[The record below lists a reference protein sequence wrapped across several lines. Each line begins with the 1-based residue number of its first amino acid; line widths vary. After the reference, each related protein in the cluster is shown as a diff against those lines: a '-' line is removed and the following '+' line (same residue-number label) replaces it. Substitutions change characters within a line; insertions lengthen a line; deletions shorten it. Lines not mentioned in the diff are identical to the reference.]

1 MRRANVYVSVPVTAA
16 LTAIALLCLWSE
28 PVLAHKVNIFAY
40 AEGDSVFTESYFSDG
55 RKAVG
60 ARVTVYDKAGA
71 QLLGGVTDAAGL
83 FAFKIPKRE
92 ALRIVLQASM
102 GHRNE
107 YELSRSEL
115 GGTEAT
121 SQTSES
127 AGTTGGISAQAEG
140 DTVVQMN
147 MDRIAQL
154 IDRSLERRLAPVVAA
169 MSRIQKAQEKP
180 GLRDVIGGIGYIVG
194 IAGLAMALRRR
205 KKTRD

>member
-1 MRRANVYVSVPVTAA
+1 LVATRKRKRLAPKTTLA
-16 LTAIALLCLWSE
+16 AIALLCLWSE
-28 PVLAHKVNIFAY
+28 PALAHKVNIFAY

-60 ARVTVYDKAGA
+60 AKVTVYDKAGM
-71 QLLGGVTDAAGL
+71 QLLEGVTDREGL

-92 ALRIVLQASM
+92 DLRIVLQASM

-115 GGTEAT
+115 SGEEVTP
-121 SQTSES
+121 QTSES
-127 AGTTGGISAQAEG
+127 AGTTVGISAQAEG
-140 DTVVQMN
+140 DTVVRMD
-147 MDRIAQL
+147 MDRIAEL

-180 GLRDVIGGIGYIVG
+180 DFRDIIGGIGYIVG
-194 IAGLAMALRRR
+194 IAGLVMILRSR
-205 KKTRD
+205 KK